1 MVVSARHNIRQIS
14 VNLLREYFSP
24 ISYNCVA
31 INDIISVTN
40 QPEFALCTKK
50 KKP

>member
-1 MVVSARHNIRQIS
+1 MVVSALHNIRQIS

-24 ISYNCVA
+24 ISYNYVA

-50 KKP
+50 KP